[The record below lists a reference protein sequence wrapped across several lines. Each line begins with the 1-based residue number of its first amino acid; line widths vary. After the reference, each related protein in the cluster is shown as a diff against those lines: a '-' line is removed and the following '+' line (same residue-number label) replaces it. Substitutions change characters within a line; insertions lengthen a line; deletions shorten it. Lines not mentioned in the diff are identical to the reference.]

1 MILFVGLLS
10 AYFGHNLGL
19 VRSTYV
25 KLGISKPL
33 SKAVILQVEEIL
45 LRSRFKMDFLS
56 SEDGFF
62 TSLFKFNKII

>member
-33 SKAVILQVEEIL
+33 SKAVILQVEM
-45 LRSRFKMDFLS
+45 SRFKMDFLS
-56 SEDGFF
+56 SEEGFF
-62 TSLFKFNKII
+62 SSYFGLLPR